1 MNKFPTFS
9 PIEYGGGGEQ
19 MADAPSTRDDVSEL
33 PLGVG
38 EGSLLAL
45 SGWHRDVGGLWC
57 PLDDFGSRTSPSDNR
72 WSSGT
77 FGSMPSSLSKLCAL
91 LLSWSSGL
99 WNGNETK

>member
-9 PIEYGGGGEQ
+9 PIEHGGGGGR

-45 SGWHRDVGGLWC
+45 SL
-57 PLDDFGSRTSPSDNR
+57 PSV
-72 WSSGT
+72 
-77 FGSMPSSLSKLCAL
+77 
-91 LLSWSSGL
+91 
-99 WNGNETK
+99 